1 MTSFGKCSNLRF
13 DIFYQAKYVSPFVL
27 KMPPCIICWLLTQSK
42 TKNKR
47 NLFKVFWY
55 NFQILDGNWKPLKVK
70 YEKDTDYGRPMKAQI
85 KEILNVWAE
94 CDRQVTIKILVW
106 GTQWYFCMKLRKFYF
121 GFFLS
126 CCNLLNIK
134 HYLKG
139 LKQHLIICCWYKTQH
154 MSLKLGWHQYI
165 FQLQDL

>member
-1 MTSFGKCSNLRF
+1 MVKKISWVDTNWYVWTRT
-13 DIFYQAKYVSPFVL
+13 AKYNYFFDGLSNPDLIETLQLGTIHLRRRQIF
-27 KMPPCIICWLLTQSK
+27 KIFDPYPP
-42 TKNKR
+42 
-47 NLFKVFWY
+47 
-55 NFQILDGNWKPLKVK
+55 
-70 YEKDTDYGRPMKAQI
+70 
-85 KEILNVWAE
+85 
-94 CDRQVTIKILVW
+94 TIA
-106 GTQWYFCMKLRKFYF
+106 QWYFCMKLRKFYF

-165 FQLQDL
+165 FQLQDLLKLPTFTQCPSVCTEAKIKLTLFYTCASLGKLM